1 MPART
6 GLRTSRSYHAT
17 PQGTAAGSRQQCPRM
32 NPTPAKPKLL
42 PLLGAASAPH
52 PPPLGRGSREA
63 APHPQAL
70 QSPLRRGPWC
80 PRRAPT
86 APGLCQEA
94 VCSGPPTGASR
105 SSPLCCLSLLLCC
118 SGCSGGN
125 QARAPPIALSG
136 VGEQR
141 AEGHCK
147 RVMDMETRAQSG
159 SWGGGA
165 QEATG
170 VQGEAPPTGV
180 GSPSSVT
187 SQ

>member
-42 PLLGAASAPH
+42 PLLGAAS
-52 PPPLGRGSREA
+52 

-118 SGCSGGN
+118 SGRSGGN

-141 AEGHCK
+141 AEGHRK